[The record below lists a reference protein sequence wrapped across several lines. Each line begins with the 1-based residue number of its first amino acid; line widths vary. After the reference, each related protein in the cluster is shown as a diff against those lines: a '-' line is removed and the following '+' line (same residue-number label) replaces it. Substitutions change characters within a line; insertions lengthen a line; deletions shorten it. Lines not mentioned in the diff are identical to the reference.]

1 MIKKR
6 LVTDKTS
13 PTYNTGVASEYYVLS
28 LLYRLGYD
36 AYLTLG
42 NKKSI
47 DIQII
52 QDGKSITIDV
62 KSVQGYSSL
71 IVNNVVS
78 KSNHF
83 IVFVVYNNK
92 FNDVSTSPEVYVVP
106 SSIVVEIAESF
117 KEQKRIF
124 KNKITP
130 YLNGWDILDLYPL

>member
-13 PTYNTGVASEYYVLS
+13 PAYNTSIASEYYVLS

-47 DIQII
+47 DIQIVHN
-52 QDGKSITIDV
+52 DTPITIDV

-71 IVNNVVS
+71 IVNNVTA
-78 KSNHF
+78 KPNHF
-83 IVFVVYNNK
+83 IVFVIYNNK
-92 FNDVSTSPEVYVVP
+92 FNDVSATPEVYVVP
-106 SSIVVEIAESF
+106 SSIVVEVTEHF
-117 KEQKRIF
+117 KDQKRIF

-130 YLNGWDILDLYPL
+130 YLNGWDILELYTL